1 MLCATNVVR
10 KMSRN
15 NSRWTWMLSERLSW
29 RNRVL
34 LDNPSQKLTFILGIE
49 CVCKYVYQDSWVL
62 TEFRSRNLLLS
73 QSCKLSSNLAPAK
86 RKRNLNVRSRV
97 WEIFR
102 GISAMLSNNARATPL
117 TITIREPWLSLS
129 YDETSTWISLI
140 FFLQAPKR
148 CLCACVK
155 ETLVTSFVHA
165 DVTCHH
171 T

>member
-1 MLCATNVVR
+1 MLCATNLFR

-15 NSRWTWMLSERLSW
+15 NSKWTWMLSERLSW

-49 CVCKYVYQDSWVL
+49 CVCKYVYQDCWVL
-62 TEFRSRNLLLS
+62 NEFRSRNLLLS

-97 WEIFR
+97 CKIFR
-102 GISAMLSNNARATPL
+102 GISAILSNNARATPL
-117 TITIREPWLSLS
+117 TITSREPWLSLS

-155 ETLVTSFVHA
+155 ETLVTSFFHA
-165 DVTCHH
+165 DVTCHP